1 MAVKQI
7 FDKKIT
13 KFDIQDPNYKPELKV
28 EEEVI
33 GNIIEENM
41 YGERTHTYTPE
52 PNGNLQMEQL
62 MTKLMGKLDGFGN
75 RVPIG
80 EKEIGV
86 APIEVDIKREIAIG
100 KLDANAVRSEE
111 IEGKVKNKKNKL
123 KALRHKKMYEKQRN
137 KK

>member
-13 KFDIQDPNYKPELKV
+13 KFDTQNPNYKQPPV
-28 EEEVI
+28 VEEVI
-33 GNIIEENM
+33 DGNVIEENM
-41 YGERTHTYTPE
+41 YGEQKHDYVPE

-62 MTKLMGKLDGFGN
+62 MTKLMGKLDKFGN
-75 RVPIG
+75 RVPIS

-100 KLDANAVRSEE
+100 KIDTSAVKSQE
-111 IEGKVKNKKNKL
+111 IKGKVKNKKNQL
-123 KALRHKKMYEKQRN
+123 KALRHKRMYQKQMGN
-137 KK
+137 K